1 MGMGKM
7 GSTRVDVGAVLAVAG
22 RYDGIAEAVDGVA
35 RTHLARLAFEGSVS
49 GRDHVARG
57 DAQRRAVDGVVGQ
70 LHGWA
75 RSAREIAA
83 ALRSSCDRYVEADA
97 RGAAQLG

>member
-1 MGMGKM
+1 MGTI

-22 RYDGIAEAVDGVA
+22 RYDGIADAVEGVA
-35 RTHLARLAFEGSVS
+35 RTHLARLAFDGSVA
-49 GRDHVARG
+49 GRDHAARG
-57 DAQRRAVDGVVGQ
+57 EAQRRAVDGVVGQ
-70 LHGWA
+70 QLHYWA

-97 RGAAQLG
+97 RGAARVG